1 MIQKLLGAILV
12 LSSATFTGAVSA
24 QEQPN
29 LDWEGNW
36 GFGRSS
42 AGQRDQAYMIEFQ
55 KKGGFRTNITNN
67 TTVTNNSTTICEAG
81 GGCVSNI
88 ENQINTTAIGV
99 QLNTEINVTD
109 SENVEI
115 DLDMDGETS
124 GPTGADTTQISTDTV
139 NVEIPGMFEG
149 DL

>member
-67 TTVTNNSTTICEAG
+67 STTICEAG

-88 ENQINTTAIGV
+88 ENQSTVIGAVNNTDQSITITGDGNTAT
-99 QLNTEINVTD
+99 NTANSTSTNSGEVSAESNSGSTESGNV
-109 SENVEI
+109 
-115 DLDMDGETS
+115 MF
-124 GPTGADTTQISTDTV
+124 GAQ
-139 NVEIPGMFEG
+139 P
-149 DL
+149 